1 MAGHPIDY
9 YVYGGSWGTDEGRKI
24 FSEEQMIDRWLKIEA
39 ALAEAESEMG
49 IIPEWAAKEISAKA
63 SVERIDLN
71 LARAEQQKTRHSLV
85 PVIRAFARA
94 CGEKAGEFVHYGPT
108 TQDIIDTGNALALR
122 EVMDAVKRDL
132 EAIEKRL
139 VQITLEYADTPMA
152 GRTHGQHALPIT
164 FGFKT
169 ASWLQE
175 VRRHL
180 DRLEEGRIRILV
192 GELAGAVGSYASWGE
207 QGRELERRTVARLG
221 LGQSDIPWQS
231 SRDRSA
237 EAVLLLAMICSTLGK
252 IAGEVYLLQKTE
264 VDELAQGFEMGRVGS
279 STMPH
284 KRNPETA
291 EGIKGISRLV
301 RYRAAGILEAMEG
314 EHERDA
320 SNWKTEWVII
330 PEVSIYTLAALSKTR
345 ELLGALA
352 VKRENMRANLDRTRG
367 LILSERAMFVLGEHL
382 GKQTAH
388 EVVYEASMKAF
399 ETGKDLTSALAADSR
414 VGKVLSEEAIR
425 KFMDPVTYTG
435 LFAQLARE
443 VASSESKKKG

>member
-39 ALAEAESEMG
+39 ALAEAEAEMG
-49 IIPEWAAKEISAKA
+49 IIPGWAAKEISAKA
-63 SVERIDLN
+63 SVEKIDLN
-71 LARAEQQKTRHSLV
+71 LAKAEQQKTRHSLV
-85 PVIRAFARA
+85 PVIRAFAKV
-94 CGEKAGEFVHYGPT
+94 CGEKAGEYVHFGPT
-108 TQDIIDTGNALALR
+108 TQDIVDTGNVLALR

-139 VQITLEYADTPMA
+139 VKITLEHADTPMA

-180 DRLEEGRIRILV
+180 DRLEEGRGRILV

-207 QGRELERRTVARLG
+207 QGRELERRTMAKLG

-231 SRDRSA
+231 ARDRFA
-237 EAVLLLAMICSTLGK
+237 EAVLLLAMISSTLGR
-252 IAGEVYLLQKTE
+252 IAGEVFLLQKTE
-264 VDELAQGFEMGRVGS
+264 VDEVAQGFEMGRVGS

-314 EHERDA
+314 EHERD
-320 SNWKTEWVII
+320 
-330 PEVSIYTLAALSKTR
+330 
-345 ELLGALA
+345 GLA
-352 VKRENMRANLDRTRG
+352 VNRENMRANLDRTRG
-367 LILSERAMFVLGEHL
+367 LILSERAMFVLGEQL

-399 ETGKDLTSALAADSR
+399 EGGKDLTTALAADPR
-414 VGKVLSEEAIR
+414 VRKVLSEPEIR

-435 LFAQLARE
+435 LCSRLANE
-443 VASSESKKKG
+443 VASRERKL

>member
-9 YVYGGSWGTDEGRKI
+9 YVYSGSWGTDEGRKI

-39 ALAEAESEMG
+39 ALAEAEGEMG
-49 IIPEWAAKEISAKA
+49 IIPDWAAREICAKA
-63 SVERIDLN
+63 AVENIDLDM
-71 LARAEQQKTRHSLV
+71 AKAEQQKTRHSLV
-85 PVIRAFARA
+85 PVIRAFAKA
-94 CGEKAGEFVHYGPT
+94 CGEKAGEYVHFGPT
-108 TQDIIDTGNALALR
+108 TQDIIDTGNVLALR
-122 EVMDAVKRDL
+122 EVMAAVTRDL
-132 EAIEKRL
+132 EAMEKRL
-139 VQITLEYADTPMA
+139 AQISLDHADTPMA

-164 FGFKT
+164 FGFKV

-180 DRLEEGRIRILV
+180 DRLDEIRPRVLV

-207 QGRELERRTVARLG
+207 QGRELERRTMGKLG

-231 SRDRSA
+231 ARDRFA
-237 EAVLLLAMICSTLGK
+237 EAVLLLAMISSTLGR
-252 IAGEVYLLQKTE
+252 IAGEVFLLQKTE

-284 KRNPETA
+284 KRNPEA
-291 EGIKGISRLV
+291 PEAIKGLSRLV

-320 SNWKTEWVII
+320 NTWKTEWIII
-330 PEVSIYTLAALSKTR
+330 PEVSLYTLAALAKTR
-345 ELLGALA
+345 QLLDGLA
-352 VKRENMRANLDRTRG
+352 VNKEKMRANLDLTKG

-399 ETGKDLTSALAADSR
+399 ESGKDLTAVLAADSR
-414 VGKVLSEEAIR
+414 VKKVLSEKAIR
-425 KFMDPVTYTG
+425 EFMDPVTYTG
-435 LFAQLARE
+435 LCARLARE
-443 VASSESKKKG
+443 AASQDRKKKR

>member
-9 YVYGGSWGTDEGRKI
+9 YVYSGSWGTDEGRKI

-39 ALAEAESEMG
+39 ALAEAEAEMG

-63 SVERIDLN
+63 FVEKIDLK

-85 PVIRAFARA
+85 PVIRAFAKV

-108 TQDIIDTGNALALR
+108 TQDIIDTGNVLALR

-139 VQITLEYADTPMA
+139 VQITLEHADTPMA

-175 VRRHL
+175 IRRHL
-180 DRLEEGRIRILV
+180 DRLEEGRVRILV
-192 GELAGAVGSYASWGE
+192 GELAGAVGSYASWEE
-207 QGRELERRTVARLG
+207 QGRELERRTMARLG
-221 LGQSDIPWQS
+221 LGHSDIPWQS
-231 SRDRSA
+231 ARDRSA
-237 EAVLLLAMICSTLGK
+237 EAVLLLAMISSTLGR

-264 VDELAQGFEMGRVGS
+264 VDEVAQGFEMGRVGS

-320 SNWKTEWVII
+320 NTWKTEWVII
-330 PEVSIYTLAALSKTR
+330 PEVSIYTLAALAKTR
-345 ELLGALA
+345 QLLDGLA
-352 VKRENMRANLDRTRG
+352 VKRQNMRANLDLTRG

-399 ETGKDLTSALAADSR
+399 ETEKDLTTALGADPR
-414 VGKVLSEEAIR
+414 VRKVLSEEAIR

-435 LFAQLARE
+435 LCAQLAKEIASRE
-443 VASSESKKKG
+443 RRKKG

>member
-320 SNWKTEWVII
+320 STWKTEWVII

-399 ETGKDLTSALAADSR
+399 ETGKDLTTALAADSR
-414 VGKVLSEEAIR
+414 ARKVLTKEAIR

-435 LFAQLARE
+435 LCAQLARE
-443 VASSESKKKG
+443 VASRERKKKG

>member
-345 ELLGALA
+345 ELLGGLA
-352 VKRENMRANLDRTRG
+352 VRRENMRANLDRTRG

-399 ETGKDLTSALAADSR
+399 ETGKDLTSALAADSLVR
-414 VGKVLSEEAIR
+414 KILSEEAIR
-425 KFMDPVTYTG
+425 KFLDPVTYTG
-435 LFAQLARE
+435 LCAQLARE
-443 VASSESKKKG
+443 VASRERKKKG

>member
-9 YVYGGSWGTDEGRKI
+9 YVYSGSWGTDEGRRI
-24 FSEEQMIDRWLKIEA
+24 FSEGQMIDRWLKIEA
-39 ALAEAESEMG
+39 ALAEAEAEMG
-49 IIPEWAAKEISAKA
+49 IIPDWAAKEIRAKA
-63 SVERIDLN
+63 SVEKIDLN

-85 PVIRAFARA
+85 PVIRAFAKV
-94 CGEKAGEFVHYGPT
+94 CGEKAGEYVHFGPT
-108 TQDIIDTGNALALR
+108 TQDIIDTGHVLALR
-122 EVMDAVKRDL
+122 EVLGAVKRDL

-139 VQITLEYADTPMA
+139 VQITLEHADTPMA

-175 VRRHL
+175 VRRHM
-180 DRLEEGRIRILV
+180 DRLDEGRERILV

-207 QGRELERRTVARLG
+207 QGRELEKKTMGKLG
-221 LGQSDIPWQS
+221 LGQADIPWQS
-231 SRDRSA
+231 ARDRFA
-237 EAVLLLAMICSTLGK
+237 EAVLLLAMICSTLGR
-252 IAGEVYLLQKTE
+252 IAGEIFLLQKTE
-264 VDELAQGFEMGRVGS
+264 VDEVAQGFEMGRVGS

-320 SNWKTEWVII
+320 TTWKTEWVII
-330 PEVSIYTLAALSKTR
+330 PEVSIYTLAALAKTR
-345 ELLGALA
+345 QLIDGL
-352 VKRENMRANLDRTRG
+352 VVNRENMRANLEKTRG

-399 ETGKDLTSALAADSR
+399 EAGKDLAAALAQDPR
-414 VGKVLSEEAIR
+414 VQKVLSEPEIR
-425 KFMDPVTYTG
+425 KFMDPVSYTG
-435 LFAQLARE
+435 LCAELARE
-443 VASSESKKKG
+443 AASRKGNL

>member
-435 LFAQLARE
+435 LCAQLARE
-443 VASSESKKKG
+443 VASRERKKKG

>member
-39 ALAEAESEMG
+39 ALAEAEAEMG
-49 IIPEWAAKEISAKA
+49 IIPEWAAREISAKA
-63 SVERIDLN
+63 SVGRIDLN

-85 PVIRAFARA
+85 PVIRAFARV

-108 TQDIIDTGNALALR
+108 TQDIIDTGNVLALR
-122 EVMDAVKRDL
+122 EIMDVVKRDL

-139 VQITLEYADTPMA
+139 VQITLEHADTPMA

-180 DRLEEGRIRILV
+180 DRLEEGRVRILV

-207 QGRELERRTVARLG
+207 QGRELERRTMARLG
-221 LGQSDIPWQS
+221 LGRSDIPWQS
-231 SRDRSA
+231 ARDRSA
-237 EAVLLLAMICSTLGK
+237 EAVLLLAMISSTLGR

-264 VDELAQGFEMGRVGS
+264 VDEVAQGFEMGRVGS

-320 SNWKTEWVII
+320 NTWKTEWVII

-345 ELLGALA
+345 QLLDGLA

-399 ETGKDLTSALAADSR
+399 ETGEDLTTALGADPR
-414 VGKVLSEEAIR
+414 VRKVLNEEAIR

-435 LFAQLARE
+435 LCAQLARE
-443 VASSESKKKG
+443 VASRERKKKG

>member
-71 LARAEQQKTRHSLV
+71 LAKAEQQKTRHSLV

-435 LFAQLARE
+435 LCAQLARE
-443 VASSESKKKG
+443 VASRERKKKG

>member
-9 YVYGGSWGTDEGRKI
+9 YVYSGSWGTDEGRKI

-39 ALAEAESEMG
+39 ALAEAEAEMG

-63 SVERIDLN
+63 FVEKIDLK

-85 PVIRAFARA
+85 PVIRAFAKV

-108 TQDIIDTGNALALR
+108 TQDIIDTGNVLALR

-139 VQITLEYADTPMA
+139 VQITLEHADTPMA

-175 VRRHL
+175 IRRHL
-180 DRLEEGRIRILV
+180 DRLEEGRERILV
-192 GELAGAVGSYASWGE
+192 GELAGAVGSYASWEE
-207 QGRELERRTVARLG
+207 QGRELERRTMARLG
-221 LGQSDIPWQS
+221 LGHSDIPWQS
-231 SRDRSA
+231 ARDRSA
-237 EAVLLLAMICSTLGK
+237 EAVLLLAMISSTLGR

-264 VDELAQGFEMGRVGS
+264 VDEVAQGFEMGRVGS

-320 SNWKTEWVII
+320 NTWKTEWVII
-330 PEVSIYTLAALSKTR
+330 PEVSIYTLAALAKTR
-345 ELLGALA
+345 QLLDGLA
-352 VKRENMRANLDRTRG
+352 VKRQNMRANLDLTRG

-399 ETGKDLTSALAADSR
+399 ETEKDLTTALGADPR
-414 VGKVLSEEAIR
+414 VRKVLSEEAIR

-435 LFAQLARE
+435 LCAQLAKEIASRE
-443 VASSESKKKG
+443 RRKKG

>member
-9 YVYGGSWGTDEGRKI
+9 YVYSGSWGTDEGRKI

-39 ALAEAESEMG
+39 ALAEAEAEMG
-49 IIPEWAAKEISAKA
+49 IIPGWAAREISAKA

-85 PVIRAFARA
+85 PVIRAFAKV
-94 CGEKAGEFVHYGPT
+94 CGEKAGEYVHFGPT
-108 TQDIIDTGNALALR
+108 TQDIIDTGNMLALR
-122 EVMDAVKRDL
+122 EVMDAVQRDL

-139 VQITLEYADTPMA
+139 VEITLEHAETPMA

-175 VRRHL
+175 IRRHL
-180 DRLEEGRIRILV
+180 DRLEEGRERILV
-192 GELAGAVGSYASWGE
+192 GELAGAVGSYAPWGE
-207 QGRELERRTVARLG
+207 RGRELERRTMDRLG
-221 LGQSDIPWQS
+221 LAQSDIPWQS
-231 SRDRSA
+231 ARDRFA
-237 EAVLLLAMICSTLGK
+237 EAVLLLAMICSTLGR
-252 IAGEVYLLQKTE
+252 IGGEVFLLQKTE
-264 VDELAQGFEMGRVGS
+264 VDEVAQGFEMGRVGS

-284 KRNPETA
+284 KRNPETP
-291 EGIKGISRLV
+291 EGIKSLSRLV

-320 SNWKTEWVII
+320 NTWKTEWVII
-330 PEVSIYTLAALSKTR
+330 PEVSIYTLAALAKTR
-345 ELLGALA
+345 QLLDGLA
-352 VKRENMRANLDRTRG
+352 VNRGNMRTNLDRTRG

-399 ETGKDLTSALAADSR
+399 EAGKDLTTALAEDPR
-414 VGKVLSEEAIR
+414 VRKVLSEEAIR

-435 LFAQLARE
+435 LCARLARE
-443 VASSESKKKG
+443 AASQMRKKNV

>member
-39 ALAEAESEMG
+39 ALAEAEAEMG
-49 IIPEWAAKEISAKA
+49 IIPEWAAQEISAKA
-63 SVERIDLN
+63 SVERIDLK

-85 PVIRAFARA
+85 PVIRAFARV
-94 CGEKAGEFVHYGPT
+94 CGEKAGEFVHFGPT
-108 TQDIIDTGNALALR
+108 TQDIIDTGNVLALR

-139 VQITLEYADTPMA
+139 VQITLEHADTPMA

-175 VRRHL
+175 IRRHL
-180 DRLEEGRIRILV
+180 DRLEEGRERILV
-192 GELAGAVGSYASWGE
+192 GELAGAVGSYASWEE
-207 QGRELERRTVARLG
+207 QGRELERRTMARLG
-221 LGQSDIPWQS
+221 LGHSDIPWQS
-231 SRDRSA
+231 ARDRSA
-237 EAVLLLAMICSTLGK
+237 EAVLLLAMISSTLGR

-264 VDELAQGFEMGRVGS
+264 VDEVAQGFEMGRVGS

-320 SNWKTEWVII
+320 NTWKTEWVII
-330 PEVSIYTLAALSKTR
+330 PEVSIYTLAALAKTR
-345 ELLGALA
+345 QLLDGLA
-352 VKRENMRANLDRTRG
+352 VKRQNMRANLDLTRG

-399 ETGKDLTSALAADSR
+399 ETGKDLTTALGADPR
-414 VGKVLSEEAIR
+414 VRKVLSEEAIR

-435 LFAQLARE
+435 LCAQLAKEIASRE
-443 VASSESKKKG
+443 RRKKG

>member
-1 MAGHPIDY
+1 
-9 YVYGGSWGTDEGRKI
+9 
-24 FSEEQMIDRWLKIEA
+24 
-39 ALAEAESEMG
+39 
-49 IIPEWAAKEISAKA
+49 
-63 SVERIDLN
+63 
-71 LARAEQQKTRHSLV
+71 
-85 PVIRAFARA
+85 
-94 CGEKAGEFVHYGPT
+94 
-108 TQDIIDTGNALALR
+108 
-122 EVMDAVKRDL
+122 
-132 EAIEKRL
+132 
-139 VQITLEYADTPMA
+139 MA

-180 DRLEEGRIRILV
+180 DRLEEGRVRILV

-207 QGRELERRTVARLG
+207 QGRELERRTMARLG

-231 SRDRSA
+231 ARDRSA
-237 EAVLLLAMICSTLGK
+237 EAVLLLAMISSTLGR

-264 VDELAQGFEMGRVGS
+264 VDEVAQGFEMGRVGS

-301 RYRAAGILEAMEG
+301 RYRAAGVLEAMEG

-320 SNWKTEWVII
+320 NTWKTEWVII

-345 ELLGALA
+345 QLLDGLA
-352 VKRENMRANLDRTRG
+352 VKRENMRANLDQTRG

-399 ETGKDLTSALAADSR
+399 ETGKDLTTALGADPR
-414 VGKVLSEEAIR
+414 VRKVLNEEAIR

-435 LFAQLARE
+435 LCAQLARE
-443 VASSESKKKG
+443 VASRERKKKG